1 MRTILFIKPYS
12 PTSNLVHY
20 QLTRGNLHKAPP
32 GKIYIA
38 RFDTSFWIEKG
49 MGYYGNVYMN
59 DFVRRCKHKLYLKR
73 RKINIKNMYVMKNVL
88 NLDILK
94 YITEFI

>member
-1 MRTILFIKPYS
+1 MRTILFIKPF
-12 PTSNLVHY
+12 PTKPNEIHF
-20 QLTRGNLHKAPP
+20 QLSRGNLHKAPP

-59 DFVRRCKHKLYLKR
+59 EFIRKCKHKLYLKH
-73 RKINIKNMYVMKNVL
+73 RKMDIKNMYVMKNVL
-88 NLDILK
+88 NLDTRK